1 MMEFSFKGT
10 VTQIEKALVNNRLRV
25 SKLRWLVG
33 LKLIQQK
40 TNTTRTTTSSNY
52 FSEKFKTNTLQGH
65 KRSMKIFE
73 FEINN
78 LRIQIL
84 VAKMT

>member
-1 MMEFSFKGT
+1 MNITWFGWMLHDLDCGNVDLFK
-10 VTQIEKALVNNRLRV
+10 VACRV
-25 SKLRWLVG
+25 
-33 LKLIQQK
+33 K
-40 TNTTRTTTSSNY
+40 TNTTWTTKNTALSNY
-52 FSEKFKTNTLQGH
+52 FSEKFKTNNLQGH

-84 VAKMT
+84 AAKLT